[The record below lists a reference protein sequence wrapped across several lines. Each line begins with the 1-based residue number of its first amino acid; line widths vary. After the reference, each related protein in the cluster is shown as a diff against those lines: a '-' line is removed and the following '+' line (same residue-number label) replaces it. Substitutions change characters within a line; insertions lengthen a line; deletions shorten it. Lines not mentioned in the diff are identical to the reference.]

1 LTEFYCF
8 NLFQQLVKKKE
19 LTQIEVPE
27 FFRLSVKLIKENIF
41 GQSGSVHQIFIK
53 S

>member
-1 LTEFYCF
+1 LTEFYCI

-27 FFRLSVKLIKENIF
+27 FFRLFVKLIMEDIF